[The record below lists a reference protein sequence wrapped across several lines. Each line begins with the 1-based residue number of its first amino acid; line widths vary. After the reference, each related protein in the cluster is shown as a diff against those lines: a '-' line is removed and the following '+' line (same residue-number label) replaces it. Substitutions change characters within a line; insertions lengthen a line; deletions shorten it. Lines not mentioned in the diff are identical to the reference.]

1 MSNKLKAIIV
11 EDDISIQVV
20 IETLLSQYAPGVG
33 VVSTARSV
41 VDAVSVIRH
50 YDPDVVFLDVEII
63 GGSGFDVL
71 DKTSDMDY
79 NIIFVTA
86 FDSYAIEALRADAL
100 DYIVKPIIK
109 LDFANAVNRFLSRQS
124 SIKSSSTGKS
134 IIVRGVNRDTKID
147 LNDILYIYL
156 EKGSCQFKLKDGSII
171 HSTDTMSKFDLDE
184 YLFQVH
190 RNYIVNIGSIV
201 EIDPG
206 RGGFV
211 RLVDGSQIAIAY
223 RRKAELKELWKS
235 YYK

>member
-41 VDAVSVIRH
+41 VDAVSIIRL

-71 DKTSDMDY
+71 DKTSDMNY

-109 LDFANAVNRFLSRQS
+109 TDFANAVNRFLSKQS
-124 SIKSSSTGKS
+124 SIKSGSTGKS

-156 EKGSCQFKLKDGSII
+156 EKGRCQFKLKDGSII
-171 HSTDTMSKFDLDE
+171 HSTDTMSKIDLDE
-184 YLFQVH
+184 HLFQIH
-190 RNYIVNIGSIV
+190 RNYIVNIASIV

-223 RRKAELKELWKS
+223 RRKTELKELWKS